1 MGRSVATTSD
11 EMPITA
17 ATSAA
22 ASTSFHPL
30 GTGCSRI
37 VVMVRRN
44 GATTRIPI
52 ASPAHHTDQAPR
64 NSLPSITPEASNV
77 VAPIVAL
84 ISMLASAAR
93 NTIASASR
101 SRSSWGRNPTRS
113 SRMAAASGASVFPA
127 AVVAAANGVALIV
140 RLTANA
146 AIATPGHSRLPRRR
160 NPTSAIPVGGHNGVM
175 FSPTSASWRLSCA
188 AR

>member
-1 MGRSVATTSD
+1 M
-11 EMPITA
+11 
-17 ATSAA
+17 
-22 ASTSFHPL
+22 
-30 GTGCSRI
+30 
-37 VVMVRRN
+37 
-44 GATTRIPI
+44 
-52 ASPAHHTDQAPR
+52 
-64 NSLPSITPEASNV
+64 
-77 VAPIVAL
+77 APIVAL